1 MSTKI
6 INNLKVHGENTT
18 QKYTDAQYN
27 TDTQRINGAQPGTPI
42 SSKLINTGLRNATLV
57 TSALIE
63 ALKTVVPNDNDLT
76 IPITVGTETTHA
88 ALVAALTEALV
99 KIKVEHAILA
109 DNVKSGAIVEETTT
123 AREAKQGYGISL
135 NLNSKL
141 QFKTSWVGTHKNNDV
156 LYYSTAGAL
165 KGFYIVKGLSA
176 ETTTQQA
183 GTLTIS
189 SGDTPITH
197 AANLQRLTFETAIST
212 NSDLSKTDT
221 VSSTSTTNQLVTAK
235 GVYDYAQ
242 AKLAKH
248 TTAGIKILTRG
259 TTDGT
264 YSDLNKVTTMP
275 VTPTNS
281 QIPTAKL
288 LKSYA
293 QPIIPSGSPNDI
305 LVKSTTAGIVNSLT
319 KVTSVSSTSTD
330 MEIPTAKSVYNYTQ
344 PKITKYTT
352 AGVKILSRAT
362 IDGALSDLDKVTS
375 IGTIPTN
382 TQIPSALA
390 VKNYVDTKLGESL
403 SNGTLIGTYTNN
415 QAINKSMIN
424 GYKFLL
430 FELKKQTTGYD
441 GNFYGD
447 SKIVTP
453 DIFYHYYLAAKPK
466 TWETSTYPYS
476 GPFVI
481 DEANFDL
488 TTSSEFVSW
497 LNSNKPASG
506 YNTGDVARN
515 TYNIN
520 SYVYAVVSESNPEIT
535 QNGGIRLAQ
544 FDGSLTYATVT
555 SISTTQIRLKCD
567 PSYNLR
573 VWGFN

>member
-6 INNLKVHGENTT
+6 TNNLKVHGENTT

-76 IPITVGTETTHA
+76 TPITVGTATTHE

-99 KIKVEHAILA
+99 KIKVERAILA

-123 AREAKQGYGISL
+123 ARESKQGYGISL
-135 NLNSKL
+135 GLNSKL

-156 LYYSTAGAL
+156 LYYSVAGPL
-165 KGFYIVKGLSA
+165 KGFYIVKGLST
-176 ETTTQQA
+176 ETTAQLA
-183 GTLTIS
+183 GTLTIN

-197 AANLQRLTFETAIST
+197 AANLQRLTFETTIST
-212 NSDLSKTDT
+212 DTNLNKTDT
-221 VSSTSTTNQLVTAK
+221 ISSISTTNQLATAK

-242 AKLAKH
+242 AKIAKH
-248 TTAGIKILTRG
+248 TTAGIKILSRS
-259 TTDGT
+259 TTDGVL
-264 YSDLNKVTTMP
+264 SDL
-275 VTPTNS
+275 
-281 QIPTAKL
+281 
-288 LKSYA
+288 
-293 QPIIPSGSPNDI
+293 D
-305 LVKSTTAGIVNSLT
+305 
-319 KVTSVSSTSTD
+319 KVTSVDSTSTD
-330 MEIPTAKSVYNYTQ
+330 MEIPTAKCLYDDFQ
-344 PKITKYTT
+344 AKIAKHTT

-362 IDGALSDLDKVTS
+362 VDGALSDLDKVTS
-375 IGTIPTN
+375 IAAVPTN

-415 QAINKSMIN
+415 QTINKSAISS
-424 GYKFLL
+424 YKFLL

-453 DIFYHYYLAAKPK
+453 DIFYHYYLAGTTK
-466 TWETSTYPYS
+466 TWKTTDYPYS
-476 GPFVI
+476 GPYVI
-481 DEANFDL
+481 DMTNVELN
-488 TTSSEFVSW
+488 TSLLFVSW

-520 SYVYAVVSESNPEIT
+520 SYVYAVVSEPEPEIV

-544 FDGSLTYATVT
+544 FDGSTITYATVT
-555 SISTTQIRLKCD
+555 SISATQIRLKCD
-567 PSYNLR
+567 TSYNLS

>member
-6 INNLKVHGENTT
+6 TNNLKVHGENTT

-76 IPITVGTETTHA
+76 TPITVGTATTHE

-99 KIKVEHAILA
+99 KIRVEHAILA

-123 AREAKQGYGISL
+123 ARESKQGYGISL
-135 NLNSKL
+135 GLNSKL

-156 LYYSTAGAL
+156 LYYSAAGVL

-176 ETTTQQA
+176 ETKTQPA
-183 GTLTIS
+183 GTLTIN

-197 AANLQRLTFETAIST
+197 AANLQRLTFETTIST
-212 NSDLSKTDT
+212 DTNLSKTDT
-221 VSSTSTTNQLVTAK
+221 ISSISTTNQLATAK

-242 AKLAKH
+242 AKLVKH

-259 TTDGT
+259 LTDGS
-264 YSDLNKVTTMP
+264 YYDL
-275 VTPTNS
+275 
-281 QIPTAKL
+281 
-288 LKSYA
+288 
-293 QPIIPSGSPNDI
+293 D
-305 LVKSTTAGIVNSLT
+305 
-319 KVTSVSSTSTD
+319 KVTSVDSTSTD
-330 MEIPTAKSVYNYTQ
+330 MEIPTAKCLYDDFQ
-344 PKITKYTT
+344 AKIAKHTT

-362 IDGALSDLDKVTS
+362 VDGALSDLDKVTS
-375 IGTIPTN
+375 IAAVPTN

-415 QAINKSMIN
+415 QTINKSAISS
-424 GYKFLL
+424 YKFLL
-430 FELKKQTTGYD
+430 FELKKQTAGYD

-453 DIFYHYYLAAKPK
+453 DIFYHYFLAGTAK
-466 TWETSTYPYS
+466 TWQTSVFRPGPY
-476 GPFVI
+476 VI
-481 DEANFDL
+481 DETNVDL
-488 TTSSEFVSW
+488 NTSLEFVSW

-515 TYNIN
+515 MYDLNA
-520 SYVYAVVSESNPEIT
+520 YVYAVVIEPNPEIT
-535 QNGGIRLAQ
+535 QNGGIRLEQ
-544 FDGSLTYATVT
+544 FDGSTITYATVT
-555 SISTTQIRLKCD
+555 SISATQIRLKCD
-567 PSYNLR
+567 SSYNLK